1 MLERIV
7 ISGRFLAGLV
17 TVPINIKLTP
27 KKMTIKN
34 FSFTASAITESNIVG
49 DLIFAIRIPTL
60 YNGILIHFAPGLEYN
75 ILTPTDGRISASY
88 NGFPD
93 LTFKLFDNQ
102 VNGSYEVEVKDIDG
116 NTPANA
122 WINSGFMMT
131 IEFSDE

>member
-1 MLERIV
+1 MIETVVL
-7 ISGRFLAGLV
+7 SGRFIAGV
-17 TVPINIKLTP
+17 TSVQINVKIVP
-27 KKMTIKN
+27 KKMTLKN
-34 FSFTASAITESNIVG
+34 FSFTASALTEANIVG

-75 ILTPTDGRISASY
+75 ILTPLDGRISASY

-93 LTFKLFDNQ
+93 LTFKLFNGQ
-102 VNGSYEVEVKDIDG
+102 VNGSYDVEVKDIDG

-131 IEFSDE
+131 IEFED